1 MKALEIYIKETND
14 IKPTDNKEVKEWNK
28 RYIKWMEGLIEKSKE
43 VHLHGVHYN
52 KFNAKHKYFEDKT
65 MWDRSMTSEVARL
78 LEEMVKSRVK
88 YEIDYEMSGGTH
100 KAYKC
105 FLKFRIL

>member
-14 IKPTDNKEVKEWNK
+14 IKPTDKKEVKEWNK

-52 KFNAKHKYFEDKT
+52 RFISKKKIFDERTQWERELTSSTFEHIEK
-65 MWDRSMTSEVARL
+65 
-78 LEEMVKSRVK
+78 MVKSRIK
-88 YEIDYEMSGGTH
+88 YEIDNEISTERN
-100 KAYKC
+100 KAYRC